1 MRPVYINRIASIHAE
16 SSNEKPYFSAQEPDY
31 KEMITNANLR
41 RRMSRMIKMGV
52 ACGLECLKD
61 ISPEKVDAIITATGL
76 GCLADTEKFM
86 NALMDNRE
94 QMLNPT
100 AFIQSTFNTIGAQI
114 ALLLK
119 IHAYNV
125 TYVHRG

>member
-1 MRPVYINRIASIHAE
+1 MCPVYINRIASIHAE

-86 NALMDNRE
+86 NALMATGNRCSIPP
-94 QMLNPT
+94 LSFSPPL
-100 AFIQSTFNTIGAQI
+100 IRW
-114 ALLLK
+114 
-119 IHAYNV
+119 
-125 TYVHRG
+125 VHS

>member
-1 MRPVYINRIASIHAE
+1 MCPVYINRIASIHAE

-61 ISPEKVDAIITATGL
+61 ISPEKVMPLSPLRDWVVWLIRKSL
-76 GCLADTEKFM
+76 
-86 NALMDNRE
+86 
-94 QMLNPT
+94 
-100 AFIQSTFNTIGAQI
+100 
-114 ALLLK
+114 
-119 IHAYNV
+119 
-125 TYVHRG
+125 